1 MDENGKGPGNDEQR
15 GVVDWDE
22 ISGVFSVNRVRDV
35 VDQRRDEI
43 AQDAYSAVAYQ
54 ELCGRRAEVRNDF
67 RTLFEQIPFL
77 AKTFKVDFIP
87 PMTPQQIAKE
97 EQNRVDR
104 KAERVARRHKNDM
117 LMQAVHNYV
126 QTAAS
131 PLRDSTQVELE
142 EKAKY
147 LAGKL
152 RRLFMRRDFSGAVKF
167 FDEHKEEFPYPH
179 EAEVFADLVY
189 EECRIF
195 LRLINEKAL
204 YHLLPEALEAVA
216 QMTKLER
223 EDFYF
228 MRENL
233 QSAEEKKVFEDRLC
247 EAMMDH
253 PAIYIRIRQAFMD
266 LGFID
271 GPRMDSQP
279 RIQAAIKAMLVKEV
293 VDPEIYFS
301 YLHQLHKAGI
311 VQGDDIHQSPEIQD
325 ALEKALEKAMKVG
338 PVAYILL
345 RNRMSEHLFI
355 DSVGFNYNEKVQE
368 ASVEHFENW
377 YGVES
382 ESFATFLTF
391 LRRHGVVVPKS
402 FEEKL
407 DGKTKWYKRLW
418 HKIRDELIDVD
429 GDYFEDFMAQ
439 CKGFD
444 EHFLQEERRKIAEG
458 LRNFLG
464 KYPMYRRGK

>member
-1 MDENGKGPGNDEQR
+1 MDENSKGPDDQATDATVEWGEK
-15 GVVDWDE
+15 
-22 ISGVFSVNRVRDV
+22 SGVFSVNRVQDAV
-35 VDQRRDEI
+35 SQHRDEM
-43 AQDAYSAVAYQ
+43 AQNAYMAVAHQ

-67 RTLFEQIPFL
+67 RTWVEQVPFL
-77 AKTFKVDFIP
+77 ATTFGVDPIP
-87 PMTPQQIAKE
+87 AITPQQIADE
-97 EQNRVDR
+97 EQRRVDR
-104 KAERVARRHKNDM
+104 KALRVARRHKNDES
-117 LMQAVHNYV
+117 LQAVHNYA
-126 QTAAS
+126 QRAIS

-152 RRLFMRRDFSGAVKF
+152 RRLFLRQDFSGAVKF
-167 FDEHKEEFPYPH
+167 FHEHKEEFPYPH
-179 EAEVFADLVY
+179 EAEIFADLVY

-195 LRLINEKAL
+195 LCLLNHTAL
-204 YHLLPEALEAVA
+204 YHLLPDALEAVA

-233 QSAEEKKVFEDRLC
+233 QGEEEKKVFEDKLC

-253 PAIYIRIRQAFMD
+253 PAIYIRMRQTFMD

-279 RIQAAIKAMLVKEV
+279 KIQRALKAMLVKEV

-311 VQGDDIHQSPEIQD
+311 VGGDDIHQSPEIQD

-407 DGKTKWYKRLW
+407 DGKTAWYKKLW
-418 HKIRDELIDVD
+418 HKIRDQLIDLD
-429 GDYFEDFMAQ
+429 EDYFEEFMAQ
-439 CKGFD
+439 CKDFD

-458 LRNFLG
+458 LRAFLE